1 MTVIKNEDWLDIL
14 QNTDYIPL
22 EEEDNLYQSYR
33 FVDLDINKV
42 TIRNFKDKL
51 PESLLEQVEM
61 FIPPSGSF
69 GTEDLRRYLD
79 LIRNY
84 ETSTTDLMLGLSLAD
99 QIRITFSDM
108 RTSTICDRYPDINL
122 AEKRRYRCVA
132 EYLIRQGELTKLR
145 DKEGKLIKKIGNMQK
160 AVVLYQPL
168 PKLLETLKKS
178 KLDDLIKS
186 IPKDQSEKKNLKIDR
201 LKYRIKTMTNRR
213 NQLLLKLFKNTTG
226 ETEDKLLQLSIERV
240 LADQLEYF
248 KKFYSNEGPGVI
260 VFRPDFPE
268 KEQMEYVSVNRLI
281 NILEKA
287 KEAGQNCEIIS
298 KAINMA
304 EAVDGEKEGLF
315 IIEDEKDTQL
325 FRINPER
332 MVGSLL

>member
-69 GTEDLRRYLD
+69 GKEDLRRYLD

-145 DKEGKLIKKIGNMQK
+145 DEEGKLIKKIGNMQK

-186 IPKDQSEKKNLKIDR
+186 IPKDQSEKKP
-201 LKYRIKTMTNRR
+201 
-213 NQLLLKLFKNTTG
+213 KN
-226 ETEDKLLQLSIERV
+226 
-240 LADQLEYF
+240 
-248 KKFYSNEGPGVI
+248 
-260 VFRPDFPE
+260 
-268 KEQMEYVSVNRLI
+268 
-281 NILEKA
+281 
-287 KEAGQNCEIIS
+287 
-298 KAINMA
+298 
-304 EAVDGEKEGLF
+304 
-315 IIEDEKDTQL
+315 
-325 FRINPER
+325 
-332 MVGSLL
+332 

>member
-14 QNTDYIPL
+14 QNTVYIPL

-145 DKEGKLIKKIGNMQK
+145 DEEGKLIKKIGNMQK

-186 IPKDQSEKKNLKIDR
+186 IPKDQSEKKP
-201 LKYRIKTMTNRR
+201 
-213 NQLLLKLFKNTTG
+213 KN
-226 ETEDKLLQLSIERV
+226 
-240 LADQLEYF
+240 
-248 KKFYSNEGPGVI
+248 
-260 VFRPDFPE
+260 
-268 KEQMEYVSVNRLI
+268 
-281 NILEKA
+281 
-287 KEAGQNCEIIS
+287 
-298 KAINMA
+298 
-304 EAVDGEKEGLF
+304 
-315 IIEDEKDTQL
+315 
-325 FRINPER
+325 
-332 MVGSLL
+332 